1 MCVYTYIYIYI
12 YIHTHAYRD
21 WGGWGWANLNEVQL
35 GGFWTK
41 QFIMLEFMYKMRL
54 LTFFRTRLKSS
65 SSLLLYIYIYISH
78 SNFFFRCCG
87 LVICFWVLFVEIKY
101 SFFKWFPWCSFW
113 LWRNLTLF
121 LCHSFGEK
129 NLYIYMLQF
138 SLKAY
143 KWKYQFPSASL
154 VAKSDVRRWSRSCF
168 KKQVTISMKLG
179 LFEFD

>member
-1 MCVYTYIYIYI
+1 MEYPPSRLKAEKKFLLCCLRLKGCVCIHIYIYIYI
-12 YIHTHAYRD
+12 YTHTHAYR
-21 WGGWGWANLNEVQL
+21 
-35 GGFWTK
+35 FWTK

-101 SFFKWFPWCSFW
+101 SFFRWFPWCSFW
-113 LWRNLTLF
+113 LWRNLTVF

-138 SLKAY
+138 SLKVY

-154 VAKSDVRRWSRSCF
+154 VAKSDVRRWSRSC
-168 KKQVTISMKLG
+168 
-179 LFEFD
+179 